1 MLDLRSEESH
11 RFSWAQKDWKHLL
24 YNARRRVNCLERFYL
39 YALALFWGIW
49 KSPPPN
55 KECAVLYSAW
65 IEMFSIEYFYLIKN
79 CLVVNNFLLLKIVL
93 FHLSGWKG
101 VESKLKCVKVSF
113 QTSLFNEHCNVMAPF
128 QTSLFN
134 EHCNVTAPFK
144 NSALKICKNTPT
156 CLFKN

>member
-1 MLDLRSEESH
+1 MRRATGFHGLRKIGSICCTMPDGEWIVWKDFIFMLWHCFGE
-11 RFSWAQKDWKHLL
+11 
-24 YNARRRVNCLERFYL
+24 YER
-39 YALALFWGIW
+39 AL
-49 KSPPPN
+49 PPPN